1 MQAMGCPARQIARQR
16 AAYLPTVILFLR
28 ILFLV
33 VIASMLAVTTWASL
47 HTPLFSIP
55 RAVFTHPWF
64 IATLFDA
71 YWAFVAFYV
80 WVAWKE
86 QSLAARVLWFVAIIA
101 LGNIAMAAFLLREL
115 FAVPATEPTALTT
128 VFTRRNPGALLLP
141 GLLTAGSVAVYL
153 LA

>member
-1 MQAMGCPARQIARQR
+1 M
-16 AAYLPTVILFLR
+16 ILFLR
-28 ILFLV
+28 ALFLL

-47 HTPLFSIP
+47 YEPLGQFVRGPKI
-55 RAVFTHPWF
+55 RDPWV

-71 YWAFVAFYV
+71 YWAFIAFYV

-86 QSLAARVLWFVAIIA
+86 QSLVARVLWFITIIA
-101 LGNIAMAAFLLREL
+101 LGNIAMAIYLLVEL
-115 FAVPATEPTALTT
+115 FRVSAAAPDALTT

>member
-1 MQAMGCPARQIARQR
+1 MTEYQTPHLRLLS
-16 AAYLPTVILFLR
+16 AAVSRHLSPVISFLR
-28 ILFLV
+28 ALFIV

-55 RAVFTHPWF
+55 RDVFTHPWF

-71 YWAFVAFYV
+71 YWAFIAFYV

-86 QSLAARVLWFVAIIA
+86 GSLPARILWFVTIIL
-101 LGNIAMAAFLLREL
+101 LGNLSIAAYFLREL
-115 FAVPATEPTALTT
+115 FAIPATGPIDP
-128 VFTRRNPGALLLP
+128 VFTRRNAGTLLLP
-141 GLLTAGSVAVYL
+141 ALLTLASVIVYL